1 MMSDSSELTGD
12 IVGAAVAEVSDAE
25 GASPAPLLDGVTR
38 ARTGMWICSVRV
50 DKYHAVSP
58 GERNL
63 ENNRPLSC
71 RKYSF
76 LSDAGVL
83 RVLALSEMA
92 HDLTLVFGR
101 AQHYRTANTK
111 QEENQKTSWCRYET
125 ARGDALS
132 ASSAMLAARR
142 PGEKQPTET
151 ALFWPG
157 SFPCRAQYCR
167 QRLTNTWDEHKTRHR
182 RNSQAGNRSGGGS
195 DRRTP

>member
-1 MMSDSSELTGD
+1 
-12 IVGAAVAEVSDAE
+12 
-25 GASPAPLLDGVTR
+25 
-38 ARTGMWICSVRV
+38 MWICSVRV

-58 GERNL
+58 GETNL
-63 ENNRPLSC
+63 ENNRPLSR

-76 LSDAGVL
+76 WSKAGVL

-92 HDLTLVFGR
+92 YGLTLMFGR

-111 QEENQKTSWCRYET
+111 QEENQKTSWCRCET

-132 ASSAMLAARR
+132 TSSATLVARR
-142 PGEKQPTET
+142 AGEKQPTEI

-167 QRLTNTWDEHKTRHR
+167 QRLTNTWDEHK
-182 RNSQAGNRSGGGS
+182 S
-195 DRRTP
+195 